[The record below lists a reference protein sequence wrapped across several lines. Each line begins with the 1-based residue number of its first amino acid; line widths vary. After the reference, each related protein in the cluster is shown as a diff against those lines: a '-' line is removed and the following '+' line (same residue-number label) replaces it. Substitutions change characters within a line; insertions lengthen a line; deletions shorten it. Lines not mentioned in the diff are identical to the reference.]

1 MKDAALVSA
10 TDSVVPP
17 GVSVACTEDPSV
29 ACTEDPSVACT
40 VDLTVASSEDPLLV
54 AVVPSSAVEVG
65 IVPPDSRG
73 VDCVSVAVLSS
84 VVEVSS
90 LAPLS

>member
-1 MKDAALVSA
+1 MKDATLVSA

-29 ACTEDPSVACT
+29 ACT
-40 VDLTVASSEDPLLV
+40 VDLTVACSEDPLLV
-54 AVVPSSAVEVG
+54 AVVPSSADEVD
-65 IVPPDSRG
+65 IVPPSSRD

-84 VVEVSS
+84 MVEVSS
-90 LAPLS
+90 LVPLS

>member
-10 TDSVVPP
+10 TDSVVPS
-17 GVSVACTEDPSV
+17 GVSVACTEV
-29 ACTEDPSVACT
+29 PSVACT
-40 VDLTVASSEDPLLV
+40 VDLAVACSEEPLLV
-54 AVVPSSAVEVG
+54 AVVLSSIGEVG

-84 VVEVSS
+84 MVEVSS
-90 LAPLS
+90 LVPLS